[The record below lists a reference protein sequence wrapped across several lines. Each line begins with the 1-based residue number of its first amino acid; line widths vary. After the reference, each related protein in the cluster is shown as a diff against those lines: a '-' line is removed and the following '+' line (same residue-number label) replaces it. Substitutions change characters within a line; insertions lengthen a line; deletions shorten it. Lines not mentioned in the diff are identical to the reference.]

1 MMHAQEILNY
11 ICLNAAIEVMG
22 SSYYI
27 GIQGINVI
35 YVGLV
40 IVVNRHQTYCS

>member
-11 ICLNAAIEVMG
+11 ICLNPAVEAMR

-27 GIQGINVI
+27 GVQGINVI

-40 IVVNRHQTYCS
+40 VVIDRHQTYCS